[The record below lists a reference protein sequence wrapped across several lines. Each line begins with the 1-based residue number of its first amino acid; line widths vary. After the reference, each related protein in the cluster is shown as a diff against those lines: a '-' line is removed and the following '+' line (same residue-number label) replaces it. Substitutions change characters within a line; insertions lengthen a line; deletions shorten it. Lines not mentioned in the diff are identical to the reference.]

1 MPYHKRHSKVL
12 RWMRVLEKIMKSL
25 PLTNLNDRNV
35 DHLEKCGLFSN
46 FQYAFR
52 SSRTIANLLTVV
64 SDRIAMAFNG
74 SGGTWAVAFDI
85 SRAFDRVWHSGLLHK
100 LKSYG
105 ISG

>member
-1 MPYHKRHSKVL
+1 
-12 RWMRVLEKIMKSL
+12 MRVLENIMKSL

-74 SGGTWAVAFDI
+74 SGGT
-85 SRAFDRVWHSGLLHK
+85 
-100 LKSYG
+100 
-105 ISG
+105 